1 MDPITLAL
9 ATFGIQKLRGKSTKR
24 SFRDALIVGGIGQLG
39 SMTSAGQGMGLSGFG
54 TGTGQLGAAQQIAGG
69 APGAMTQPLTLGQQF
84 ASTPV
89 GGAVSKMWGTGAKG
103 IPGKEG
109 YQAATGIQGWSPG
122 MKIGAGLG
130 LATLM
135 EGDEDM
141 PDPPFTEQDYKD
153 AYNKQSK
160 LTSGLGEAAQYS
172 TSAPFYYGQSA
183 PGTDLYSY
191 KEGGLASLPIQ
202 KFATGGVS
210 YLPSKIDHD
219 EKDTNNYI
227 RAHGQIAD
235 GTGSGD
241 KNEDTILAQLA
252 DGEFVSRSD
261 AILGAGLIEGAA
273 PNSEEEMRK
282 KGAAFFYGQQSKFK
296 RIFDLLNASKKT
308 KH

>member
-1 MDPITLAL
+1 MDPITIAL

-24 SFRDALIVGGIGQLG
+24 SFRDALIAGGIGQLG
-39 SMTSAGQGMGLSGFG
+39 SMTSMGQQAGLSGFG
-54 TGTGQLGAAQQIAGG
+54 TSTGQLGAAQQIAGG

-84 ASTPV
+84 TSTPV
-89 GGAVSKMWGTGAKG
+89 GGAVSKMWGDPAKG
-103 IPGKEG
+103 IPGKTG
-109 YQAATGIQGWSPG
+109 YEAATGIRGWSTG
-122 MKIGAGLG
+122 AKLGAGLG

-141 PDPPFTEQDYKD
+141 PEPPFTEQDYKD
-153 AYNKQSK
+153 AYAKQSK
-160 LTSGLGEAAQYS
+160 LTAGLGDSFNYPASQGM
-172 TSAPFYYGQSA
+172 YYGGNTQQN
-183 PGTDLYSY
+183 LYTY
-191 KEGGLASLPIQ
+191 KTGGLASIQ

-227 RAHGQIAD
+227 RAEGQIAD

-241 KNEDTILAQLA
+241 KNKDTILAQLA

-273 PNSEEEMRK
+273 PNSEDEMRK
-282 KGAAFFYGQQSKFK
+282 KGAAFFYSQQSKFK